1 MKNQGRFQVHGN
13 KSVVLDSAD
22 WIEDDPLPAHK
33 GHQLLGGLEA
43 RVEKSHRKDHEIL
56 EKTEAF
62 VKTHDFIDRVAKNN
76 GCGPCN
82 GLGRS
87 LPVRINAEWIQRLIV
102 GGHSYNNEEQGHD

>member
-76 GCGPCN
+76 GCGPCKWTWPKPS
-82 GLGRS
+82 RKDQRR
-87 LPVRINAEWIQRLIV
+87 VDTEINRGWAFI
-102 GGHSYNNEEQGHD
+102 

>member
-13 KSVVLDSAD
+13 KSVVLDSED

-56 EKTEAF
+56 E
-62 VKTHDFIDRVAKNN
+62 
-76 GCGPCN
+76 
-82 GLGRS
+82 
-87 LPVRINAEWIQRLIV
+87 
-102 GGHSYNNEEQGHD
+102 